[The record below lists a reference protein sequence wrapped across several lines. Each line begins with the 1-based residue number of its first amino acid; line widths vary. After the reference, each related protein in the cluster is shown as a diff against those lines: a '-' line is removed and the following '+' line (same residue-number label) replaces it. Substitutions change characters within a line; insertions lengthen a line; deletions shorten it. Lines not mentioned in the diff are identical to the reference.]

1 MLWSEAVRTL
11 LQGKEYKG
19 QVTLSYA
26 LSKAHLSKSTY
37 EYEIKRAARPQDP
50 EEMRLE
56 GEIKAIWLKSGKRY
70 GYRKIVIELA
80 ARYHEKVNHKKVLRL
95 MRKMKIEAILCGE
108 GHKYSSYR
116 GSVGKI
122 APNLLKRDFHTT
134 TCLQKAGTDVT
145 EMKFPFGKVY
155 FSPVIDFHNDE
166 ILAYSISLS
175 PNMKM
180 IDDMLDMLFRDHP
193 MLRNMVL
200 HSDQGWQY
208 QMESYQ
214 KRLKDAGIIQ
224 SMSRK
229 GNCLDNSKT
238 ENLFSKM
245 KKEMYYGHENEPQ
258 TFAEARKTIEEYVR
272 WYNTERIVQRL
283 GGTPVSNRS
292 TVPLPLLTYSANI
305 VLKSN

>member
-1 MLWSEAVRTL
+1 
-11 LQGKEYKG
+11 
-19 QVTLSYA
+19 VTLAYA
-26 LSKAHLSKSTY
+26 LGVAHLSKSTY
-37 EYEIKRAARPQDP
+37 EWCAKHRQQPKKPEDPDDIRISDEIR
-50 EEMRLE
+50 
-56 GEIKAIWLKSGKRY
+56 AIWLNSKKRY
-70 GYRKIVIELA
+70 GYRKVAIELA
-80 ARYHEKVNHKKVLRL
+80 ARYHEKVNHKKVLRM
-95 MRKMKIEAILCGE
+95 MRKAGMEAVLCGE
-108 GHKYSSYR
+108 GHRYSSYH
-116 GSVGKI
+116 GTVGKI
-122 APNLLKRDFHTT
+122 VPNLLRRDFFTT

-166 ILAYSISLS
+166 ILAYDISMS
-175 PNMKM
+175 PDMKL
-180 IDDMLDMLFRDHP
+180 INDMLDMLFEGHP

-208 QMESYQ
+208 QMKTYQ
-214 KRLKDAGIIQ
+214 RRLKERGIIQ

-258 TFAEARKTIEEYVR
+258 TFAEARKMIEEYVR
-272 WYNTERIVQRL
+272 WYNTERIVTRL
-283 GGTPVSNRS
+283 GGAPVSNRS
-292 TVPLPLLTYSANI
+292 TVPLPLLTYSANR